1 MHLTEFY
8 KNNRDKWWGLP
19 LVLPLLLLPVAR
31 SANTFSRIDGGIVS
45 LYYLPLALLLTLMLF
60 FGWEAVP
67 GILLGIWLIISQ
79 GMTVPETIGI
89 TFHFLI
95 PVILS
100 WGGYRVFVP
109 RRHFVSYGSARLMP
123 QRLFWQVFFPA
134 TLFQLLLLFSVFF
147 DVLPARISLAG
158 AGPLTLHSLIN
169 YQSMLV
175 GCLTGVPLCY
185 LVIRIIRNPRY
196 LRSFISQMRLQ
207 IDAKVTRIEMIIWSA
222 TLLIIMGL
230 LFIPA
235 ANAASIF
242 TTNYT
247 LSLLLPVM
255 LWGSMRFGYRLMS
268 LVWTLVL
275 IVSIHFFYRYMP
287 VYPSYSNQ
295 LAITSSSYL
304 VFSFIVVYM
313 AMLATQQRNS
323 HARVKRMAFIDPV
336 VQMPNLWALSRKLAA
351 TPWSVLCFLRIPEL
365 EVLGRH
371 YGMMV
376 RIQYK
381 QNLGKW
387 LEPEL
392 YEGESIYQL
401 SGHDLVIRLNTES
414 HEARIATID
423 ALIKKFR
430 FVWDGMPLQPNVGV
444 SYCHVRSPV
453 MQLPMLLGELST
465 MANASLITGSP
476 ENLQHRNAAHLQ
488 QRLKDKIAMMNRL
501 QLALEHDKFSLMVQP
516 IVGIRGDSYH
526 EVLLRLRGDSDQLI
540 PPEQF
545 LPVAHEFGLSSR
557 IDLWVLENTLSFMNR
572 HRERLPGLRLSV
584 NISPSSACGSQFP
597 KAVADLL
604 KRHNIQGWQLIFEIT
619 ESQSL
624 SHPDQAMQNME
635 QLQGLGCRIAIDDF
649 GTGYAS
655 YARLKKVSADILKI
669 DGSFIQNLLSSS
681 LDYQIVSSI
690 CHLARMKNMQVVAE
704 YVETEAIREAALGL
718 GIDYLQGFYIGKPE
732 PLEGLAAGHR
742 EPLNS
747 GRDLW

>member
-19 LVLPLLLLPVAR
+19 LILPLLLLPVAR
-31 SANTFSRIDGGIVS
+31 MANTFARIDGGIVS

-60 FGWEAVP
+60 FGWSAVP
-67 GILLGIWLIISQ
+67 GIVLGIGLVICH
-79 GMTVPETIGI
+79 GMTVPETII
-89 TFHFLI
+89 IEFHFLI
-95 PVILS
+95 PLILS
-100 WGGYRVFVP
+100 WGGYRVFAP
-109 RRHFVSYGSARLMP
+109 QRHAISYGSTRLMP

-134 TLFQLLLLFSVFF
+134 TLFQLLLLAFVFF
-147 DVLPARISLAG
+147 DLLPARISLAG
-158 AGPLTLHSLIN
+158 TGPMTLHSLIN

-175 GCLTGVPLCY
+175 GCFTGVPLCY
-185 LVIRIIRNPRY
+185 VLIRIIRHPGY
-196 LRSFISQMRLQ
+196 LKSFISQLRLQ
-207 IDAKVTRIEMIIWSA
+207 IDSKVTSTEMILWSLA
-222 TLLIIMGL
+222 LCVIMGL
-230 LFIPA
+230 LYMPV
-235 ANAASIF
+235 ANSSSIF

-287 VYPSYSNQ
+287 AYSSYSNQ
-295 LAITSSSYL
+295 LAIISSSYL

-313 AMLATQQRNS
+313 AMLATQQRNIY
-323 HARVKRMAFIDPV
+323 ARIKRMAFIDPV
-336 VQMPNLWALSRKLAA
+336 VQLPNLWALSRRLSA
-351 TPWSVLCFLRIPEL
+351 TPWSVICFLRIPEL

-381 QNLGKW
+381 QNLAKW
-387 LEPEL
+387 LEPGL
-392 YEGESIYQL
+392 QEGESIYQL

-414 HEARIATID
+414 HELRIADID
-423 ALIKKFR
+423 AQIKKFR
-430 FVWDGMPLQPNVGV
+430 FIWDGMPLQPNVGV

-465 MANASLITGSP
+465 IANSSLVTGLP
-476 ENLQHRNAAHLQ
+476 ENLQHRNAAFLQ
-488 QRLKDKIAMMNRL
+488 QRLKDKVTMMNRL
-501 QLALEHDKFSLMVQP
+501 QLALEHNHFSLMAQP

-526 EVLLRLRGDSDQLI
+526 EILLRMTSEDGRLI
-540 PPEQF
+540 APEAF
-545 LPVAHEFGLSSR
+545 LPVAYEFGLSSR
-557 IDLWVLENTLSFMNR
+557 IDRWVLENTLKFMDSR
-572 HRERLPGLRLSV
+572 RETLPGMRLSV
-584 NISPSSACGSQFP
+584 NISPSSACGAQFP
-597 KAVADLL
+597 KLVSDLL
-604 KRHNIQGWQLIFEIT
+604 REHNIQGWQLIFEIT

-624 SHPDQAMQNME
+624 SHPEQAMQNME
-635 QLQGLGCRIAIDDF
+635 LLRALGCRIAIDDF

-655 YARLKKVSADILKI
+655 YARLKRVSADILKI

-690 CHLARMKNMQVVAE
+690 CQLARMKNMQVVAE
-704 YVETEAIREAALGL
+704 FVETEELRNAAMEL

-732 PLEGLAAGHR
+732 PLENLAAGST
-742 EPLNS
+742 S
-747 GRDLW
+747 GLTSSRDIW